1 MTGHRWT
8 NRGIGAFSVIGDW
21 RSPNITLI
29 IGYRV
34 LLTLAALTNFLFR
47 NLEIYFQENLGH
59 IWCLARNRLEVVEIQ
74 DVGVLLR
81 ARCVSSRRVLLSIR
95 NMS

>member
-1 MTGHRWT
+1 MICHCLYRKQQHRRNVKLVTGHRWT

-34 LLTLAALTNFLFR
+34 VLTLAALTNFLFR
-47 NLEIYFQENLGH
+47 NLEIYFQEKLGH
-59 IWCLARNRLEVVEIQ
+59 L
-74 DVGVLLR
+74 
-81 ARCVSSRRVLLSIR
+81 
-95 NMS
+95 